1 MFSKKKTECR
11 VCGYRFT
18 PERENIYTAEE
29 PRSMA
34 DMLTKAPT
42 RFSAVD
48 CPVCGCQIALQRFI
62 EEHHSKP
69 AGFGMALSAALVSY
83 AVVNGRKCGRTT
95 DYMKDGKGYP
105 LNYCPSCGKRVKNE

>member
-1 MFSKKKTECR
+1 MTMYQFM
-11 VCGYRFT
+11 VNAFYMLCGVACVAASVVIVY
-18 PERENIYTAEE
+18 
-29 PRSMA
+29 
-34 DMLTKAPT
+34 
-42 RFSAVD
+42 
-48 CPVCGCQIALQRFI
+48 I